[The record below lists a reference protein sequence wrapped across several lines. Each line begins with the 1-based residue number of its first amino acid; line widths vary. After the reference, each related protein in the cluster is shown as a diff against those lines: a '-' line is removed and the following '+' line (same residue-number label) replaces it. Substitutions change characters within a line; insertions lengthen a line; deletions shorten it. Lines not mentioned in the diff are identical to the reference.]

1 MIAPMKKLKTIL
13 QSNYLLIILL
23 SLTILST
30 IIRIAIKPTPKYTET
45 TPYIIGTILRIEED
59 KEYLSLI
66 IQGKEKVKGT
76 YFYREHQ
83 KPIKLEI
90 GDKVKVIGK
99 IEEPESPTTKYL
111 FDYAFYLKKQNIYHT
126 IQIEKIIVQE
136 KNTSLRN
143 KIKQTLNQKITDPY
157 IKAFLL
163 GQNDKIKEE
172 VKDSYQVN
180 GISHLFAISGMQ
192 FYLLA
197 SIMLKGLKRVK
208 VKEKTAYKII
218 YCFLF
223 LYLLLLGIT
232 PSIIRGLL
240 FFIFFSVNRVWKLE
254 ISKRRC
260 ILYAILLTILINPYF
275 ITEAA
280 FWYSF
285 TISIA
290 LLYFSKA
297 NFSYLKS
304 LITSSILAFIFS
316 IPISL
321 YYFYEINPLSM
332 IYNLF
337 YIPYINYV
345 IFPMSI
351 LTLVLPILSPIY
363 QLLILILEETSLF
376 LKNITFLK
384 LTFPRLPILVYIL
397 ELIII
402 IYYYK
407 TKKKKAMMAMICI
420 FFLHYFSFYVKPDYI
435 KVIDV
440 GQGDAILIFSKGK
453 TALIDTGGIVKYD
466 GTKSETISKYTTIPL
481 LKSEGIKKIDHLI
494 LTHGD
499 MDHIGEFFYLN
510 NHFKIKNV
518 YLNLGQT
525 SYLEKEIKSNYP
537 SYQISTKEKIISVGD
552 FTLQQLNKNWKEE
565 NTSSS
570 VYYVYHPN
578 LTMLLMGDATTE
590 TEAYLM
596 KAYQVKADVIK
607 LGHHGSNTSSSKK
620 FLTHTSL
627 KLAIISVGKENR
639 YHHPSKEV
647 INRLETLRIP
657 TLQTKNSGT
666 ITIYPKTK
674 QITEDKKER

>member
-30 IIRIAIKPTPKYTET
+30 IIRITIKPTPKYTET
-45 TPYIIGTILRIEED
+45 TPYIIGTILIIEED
-59 KEYLSLI
+59 KECLSLI

-99 IEEPESPTTKYL
+99 VEEPEPPTTKYL

-126 IQIEKIIVQE
+126 IQIEEIIVQE
-136 KNTSLRN
+136 KNMLLRN

-163 GQNDKIKEE
+163 GQDDKIKEE

-197 SIMLKGLKRVK
+197 SIMMKGLKRVK

-376 LKNITFLK
+376 LKNITFLN

-407 TKKKKAMMAMICI
+407 TKKKKVMMVMIII

-440 GQGDAILIFSKGK
+440 GQGDSALLYSKGE
-453 TALIDTGGIVKYD
+453 ALLIDTGGNIYSADSVAKY
-466 GTKSETISKYTTIPL
+466 KIIPL
-481 LKSEGIKKIDHLI
+481 LKSLGIKKLKFAL

-499 MDHIGEFFYLN
+499 YDHMGDIFYLN
-510 NHFKIKNV
+510 NNFKIEKIKI
-518 YLNLGQT
+518 NLG
-525 SYLEKEIKSNYP
+525 SKKEIEKEIKKKKKTSKSKQDEIITLGNF
-537 SYQISTKEKIISVGD
+537 KIVE
-552 FTLQQLNKNWKEE
+552 LN
-565 NTSSS
+565 T
-570 VYYVYHPN
+570 
-578 LTMLLMGDATTE
+578 
-590 TEAYLM
+590 
-596 KAYQVKADVIK
+596 
-607 LGHHGSNTSSSKK
+607 
-620 FLTHTSL
+620 
-627 KLAIISVGKENR
+627 
-639 YHHPSKEV
+639 
-647 INRLETLRIP
+647 
-657 TLQTKNSGT
+657 
-666 ITIYPKTK
+666 
-674 QITEDKKER
+674 